1 MSSVDPKADE
11 TGVLTRLVRAR
22 GLGPQAVDEVRA
34 GIERDSTLGL
44 SYLGV
49 GATLVGVLM
58 LVRGVTA
65 YLAAWRTDPEFLVLG
80 VAWALVIVAF
90 VAVQVLVRS
99 TRGRL
104 PSRAFAGLLA
114 CDAVALAADL
124 WVTAVSP
131 SAASFTIAI
140 GVGATLVG
148 CVAVRSTVEILGA
161 TSALGAILLAVIVA
175 QSVATGVEPGSRVAY
190 AMVAVVPP
198 YAAVW
203 LVRAFSTFVQ
213 RTLDRS
219 VVESTIGTARFSTGI
234 LASKELSRLDL
245 EAEELLRDVAQGDLP
260 LPLPSVEADRAAA
273 LASRLRVR
281 LIGGRKETWLHHA
294 LAESEVLG
302 PVVTL
307 EDPDGSAAYLDPRQR
322 DGLLSAIWLLADD
335 SALSDPRLHI
345 TVGRRRGSE
354 QSVAVD
360 MMVLPIVLSITGL
373 ARRRVDP
380 AVWPALERVGR
391 YTEDARRERIR
402 IRVDAVVAVPDA
414 SR

>member
-1 MSSVDPKADE
+1 MSSVDPRADE

-44 SYLGV
+44 RYLGV

-65 YLAAWRTDPEFLVLG
+65 YLAAWRTDAEYLVLG
-80 VAWALVIVAF
+80 VAWALVIVVF
-90 VAVQVLVRS
+90 VAVQVMVRS

-104 PSRAFAGLLA
+104 ESRAFVGLLA

-203 LVRAFSTFVQ
+203 LVRAFGTFVQ

-219 VVESTIGTARFSTGI
+219 VVESTIGTTRFSTGI

-245 EAEELLRDVAQGDLP
+245 EAEELLRDVAEGDLP
-260 LPLPSVEADRAAA
+260 LPLPAEEAERAAA

-322 DGLLSAIWLLADD
+322 DGLLSAVWLLADD
-335 SALSDPRLHI
+335 SALSAPRLHI
-345 TVGRRRGSE
+345 TVARRRGSE